1 MWWLVMKT
9 GRKAD
14 LLLTPRA
21 LLNLGRQ
28 ASDANSSTSSENTAA
43 TGREPPRS
51 AVDAAGS
58 RTVWIRPHLD
68 MKVKLLPISFFFFP
82 RSMVSEQKGEK
93 AIGLRLWTCDKNKH
107 VRADTFQTTVTV
119 GSKRTKQTV
128 KTFIRTKLSELY
140 SCYAVPQLIK
150 LSRLFIKQQEVH
162 IKYSIILHFL
172 ARFPRCRSVLLYP
185 LYGRLFTL
193 KFRKGT
199 DWMIRVVTQILPINH
214 ERVNIRQRVWKST
227 YARCPWWWVWDCA
240 SQNK

>member
-68 MKVKLLPISFFFFP
+68 MKVKPLPISFFFFP

-172 ARFPRCRSVLLYP
+172 ARFPRCRSSRPKKQSRPAVSTLWKTVYFEISQRH
-185 LYGRLFTL
+185 RLNDPC
-193 KFRKGT
+193 RHT
-199 DWMIRVVTQILPINH
+199 DIAD
-214 ERVNIRQRVWKST
+214 KSWT
-227 YARCPWWWVWDCA
+227 SKHQAACVEEYIC
-240 SQNK
+240 